1 MTRRTLAVNQAAL
14 NQPLRR
20 SLAGIRKMQ
29 ADGLELAAIGE
40 MAPAKLTATGRREL
54 RHLALSHELSFAAL
68 SCPLR
73 DGLEVA
79 DDQEGRIE
87 RLSQA
92 MKLAVDLGC
101 TIVVVQPGPL
111 VTDVKDPRFAVLADS
126 LATLGRHGDRIGV
139 RLALTTG
146 FDSAETVMTLLTR
159 FDTGGLAVA
168 VDPGGLMAHG
178 HDPYASL
185 RTVRSRLAYVRAS
198 DAKKA
203 GAGRLARRV
212 PVGRGDLDWLQLA
225 ANMEE
230 VDYRGW
236 ITVDGES
243 ATEASA
249 GVAFLKRVV

>member
-1 MTRRTLAVNQAAL
+1 L

-20 SLAGIRKMQ
+20 SLAGVRKME
-29 ADGLELAAIGE
+29 ADGIELAAVGE
-40 MAPAKLTATGRREL
+40 LAPAKLTATGRREL
-54 RHLALSHELSFAAL
+54 RHLVESHELAVAAL

-79 DDQEGRIE
+79 DDQEGRID
-87 RLSQA
+87 RLSEA

-101 TIVVVQPGPL
+101 KIVLVQPGPL
-111 VTDVKDPRFAVLADS
+111 VTDVKDPRFPVLADS
-126 LATLGRHGDRIGV
+126 LTALGRHGDRIGV
-139 RLALTTG
+139 RLALATG
-146 FDSAETVMTLLTR
+146 FDSAETMMTLLTR
-159 FDTGGLAVA
+159 FDTAGLGVA
-168 VDPGGLMAHG
+168 FDPGSLMAHG
-178 HDPYASL
+178 HDPYAAL
-185 RTVRSRLAYVRAS
+185 RIVRSHLAYVRAS

-236 ITVDGES
+236 VTVDGETP
-243 ATEASA
+243 AELPA
-249 GVAFLKRVV
+249 GVAFLTRLV

>member
-1 MTRRTLAVNQAAL
+1 M

-40 MAPAKLTATGRREL
+40 LSPAKLTTTGRREL
-54 RHLALSHELSFAAL
+54 RHLVESHELAVAAL

-101 TIVVVQPGPL
+101 KVVVVQPGPL

-139 RLALTTG
+139 RLALTTS

-159 FDTGGLAVA
+159 FDTAGLAVA
-168 VDPGGLMAHG
+168 FDPGSLLAHG
-178 HDPYASL
+178 HDPYAAL
-185 RTVRSRLAYVRAS
+185 RTVRTHLAYVRAS

-203 GAGRLARRV
+203 GAGRLARSV
-212 PVGRGDLDWLQLA
+212 PVGRGDLDWLQLT

-236 ITVDGES
+236 VTVEGET
-243 ATEASA
+243 AAEVAA
-249 GVAFLKRVV
+249 GVTFLKRLV